1 MDNWKTIAI
10 GAVLTVMVGI
20 IVTLAWNIFS
30 KGTEATI
37 AENPAFTEI
46 HTELKAIREEIKSLS
61 TQVTVMDLKFSTA
74 DARIEGRLE
83 LVVTQSNAILAAH
96 Q

>member
-1 MDNWKTIAI
+1 MDKKTLFAVGGTVLAGILITAI
-10 GAVLTVMVGI
+10 YT
-20 IVTLAWNIFS
+20 TLLRGVEEQF
-30 KGTEATI
+30 GD
-37 AENPAFTEI
+37 NPAFTDI
-46 HTELKAIREEIKSLS
+46 HIELKAIREEVKSLS
-61 TQVTVMDLKFSTA
+61 LQVTANNLKSSTT